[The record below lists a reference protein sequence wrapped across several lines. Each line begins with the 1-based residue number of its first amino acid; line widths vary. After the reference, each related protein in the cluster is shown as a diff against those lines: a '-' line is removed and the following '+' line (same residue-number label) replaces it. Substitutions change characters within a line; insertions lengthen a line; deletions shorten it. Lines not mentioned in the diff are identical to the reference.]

1 MNLINLFKNLLR
13 TQKKLDIDKLPSLGL
28 FYKDDFK
35 IYIKK
40 VDVQDI
46 IEYEH
51 NYNSDDLGSVINK
64 LKSIVE
70 KNTIFSKGYNF
81 KDIKSIDVVFIFL
94 EIVRLSK
101 GKAIKLYYIDDEYGT
116 EEDVEFNSI
125 YFNYF
130 KLSEDLKKLYDKE
143 NRQFIINDYKY
154 TLPSIGIENCL
165 TNYLISKSD
174 DPNAVRFNK
183 YNYDFTFFLGD
194 KKSISFKEIDNL
206 IQIFNF
212 DMEDSEIKK
221 VRNITKMF
229 QPIQRY
235 SLIKDNKII
244 EINSK
249 IDLEKIWK

>member
-1 MNLINLFKNLLR
+1 MKLINLFKKLLKI
-13 TQKKLDIDKLPSLGL
+13 QKKLDIDKLPSRGL
-28 FYKDDFK
+28 FYKDDFE

-51 NYNSDDLGSVINK
+51 KYDSDDLGTVIYK
-64 LKSIVE
+64 LKAIVE
-70 KNTIFSKGYNF
+70 KNAIFSEGYSF
-81 KDIKSIDVVFIFL
+81 IDIKSIDIVFIFL
-94 EIVRLSK
+94 EIVKFSK
-101 GKAIKLYYIDDEYGT
+101 GKAVKLHYTDEEYGT
-116 EEDVEFNSI
+116 SEEIEFGST

-130 KLSEDLKKLYDKE
+130 ELSEELKKLYDKE
-143 NRQFIINDYKY
+143 NRQFIIDEYKY

-165 TNYLISKSD
+165 TNYLISKSN
-174 DPNAVRFNK
+174 DPNAARFNK
-183 YNYDFTFFLGD
+183 YSYDFTFFLGG
-194 KKSISFKEIDNL
+194 KKIINFKEIDNL
-206 IQIFNF
+206 IQILNF

-221 VRNITKMF
+221 VKNIVKMF

-235 SLIKDNKII
+235 SLRRGNKII